1 MPAKPRKSRPDK
13 PAVVVLSMPGH
24 IKNRM
29 IDHAHKQGVPYT
41 HWAVHA
47 LIAQMDADA
56 GIPPPP
62 PAVAPI
68 PTQVDH
74 LHAYLRGEKLTLPC
88 GREGLSCAGT
98 ELPERVG
105 GFGFC
110 PECRIRVS

>member
-1 MPAKPRKSRPDK
+1 MPAKPRKSRADK
-13 PAVVVLSMPGH
+13 PAVIVLRLPGH

-41 HWAVHA
+41 NWAVHA

-56 GIPPPP
+56 GVPAPP

-68 PTQVDH
+68 PTQVDQ
-74 LHAYLRGEKLTLPC
+74 LHAYLRGERLILPC
-88 GREGLSCAGT
+88 GREGVSCPGT
-98 ELPERVG
+98 EQVESIG

-110 PECRIRVS
+110 PECRIRVT